1 MPETDLTPEQ
11 LNDIIEAYCNR
22 AVDEMDTKSMERMIY
37 ELLVDSF
44 REYTEAEMKD
54 TIATIYGE
62 DYYNELV
69 ENATE

>member
-1 MPETDLTPEQ
+1 MEQ
-11 LNDIIEAYCNR
+11 M
-22 AVDEMDTKSMERMIY
+22 VY

-44 REYTEAEMKD
+44 RGYTEAEMKD